1 MSDIFY
7 DFRPEMSN
15 SHLDRLERSLP
26 GIKGSDYVTV
36 ILEKEDAHEADSI
49 MRILSQNGFRI
60 QSKGAL
66 ATEFA
71 ITAKRLM
78 H

>member
-7 DFRPEMSN
+7 DFRPEISS

-26 GIKGSDYVTV
+26 GINGHDYVTV
-36 ILEKEDAHEADSI
+36 IMEKEDAHEADSI
-49 MRILSQNGFRI
+49 VRILSQNGFRI
-60 QSKGAL
+60 ESKGAL